1 MRRET
6 VKLPDGGY
14 QVDIV
19 TDDSQVAERAVYD
32 ADGVLVVRGYSEAF
46 LEPDR
51 GGVDSSARPTGR

>member
-46 LEPDR
+46 PR
-51 GGVDSSARPTGR
+51 T